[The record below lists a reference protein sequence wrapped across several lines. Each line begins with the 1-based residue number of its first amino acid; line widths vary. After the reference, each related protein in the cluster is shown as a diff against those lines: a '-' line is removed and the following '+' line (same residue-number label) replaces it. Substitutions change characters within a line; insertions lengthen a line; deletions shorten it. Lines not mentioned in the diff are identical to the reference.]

1 VLLRLILGIIYI
13 MHAYLAAVVLG
24 PAGMIAYQAK
34 AGVPFPEIA
43 TWYLILA
50 HGLGG
55 ICLTLGLFTC
65 WAALANVPVMLG
77 ALLFVHL
84 KSGFWADKGGFVRLL
99 GRHPAFELDAAAA
112 CDQAS
117 IVRLGLGPNAALH
130 VAALLVRQDVT
141 A

>member
-1 VLLRLILGIIYI
+1 MAAYGATLLRLILGVVYI
-13 MHAYLAAVVLG
+13 MHAYLAVVVFG

-34 AGVPFPEIA
+34 NGVPFAEVG

-55 ICLTLGLFTC
+55 ICLVLGLFTR

-84 KSGFWADKGGFVRLL
+84 KNGFWAHTNPSGYEYVL
-99 GRHPAFELDAAAA
+99 
-112 CDQAS
+112 
-117 IVRLGLGPNAALH
+117 V
-130 VAALLVRQDVT
+130 LLVVSLAVAMIGSGVLALRR
-141 A
+141 